1 MTNAVAGP
9 WAAGKGAYFYQGGRV
24 GYNRRRQSRNTRSI
38 LMAEVTKTQ
47 ALPAPFIETL
57 GKTFGEQLGRLA
69 PQAIDTTQFQPTLA
83 TPGGV
88 GGTGVGQRAQ
98 QAAATSSRLRSL
110 TVWHFGRSYRRRCK
124 AQELESLSTLFI
136 RRCRIRTDG
145 CRINGNRSRN
155 WSRIDLLLMK
165 VLILRVLLI
174 QLKLRCNKSLHRQ
187 TNMRNAQAVGAGAFG
202 GARQGIE
209 QAIAGQQYNQNLGA
223 MTAGLQQ
230 QGFQQAQQARQQDYQ
245 NQLGLGQQQLGLGQY
260 QQGMEGQRIQG
271 MAQLGQTDIG
281 YRQAMA
287 DTLAKQNQ
295 LSAYEPYQR
304 TGFMGEQLAGLMGGY
319 PGGSRMQISPTA
331 SPMQQGISTG
341 LGALMGYAGFKNLMG
356 Q

>member
-1 MTNAVAGP
+1 
-9 WAAGKGAYFYQGGRV
+9 
-24 GYNRRRQSRNTRSI
+24 
-38 LMAEVTKTQ
+38 MAEVTKTQ

-69 PQAIDTTQFQPTLA
+69 PQKIDTTQFQPTLA

-88 GGTGVGQRAQ
+88 GQAAQ
-98 QAAATSSRLRSL
+98 QAAATQAGLGALQFGTSGEVTGVGQGTGVGQYQQYL
-110 TVWHFGRSYRRRCK
+110 TGAQGLTGTGAGTGAGSIASYESPYTQSVIDATK
-124 AQELESLSTLFI
+124 AQMQQEFA
-136 RRCRIRTDG
+136 
-145 CRINGNRSRN
+145 
-155 WSRIDLLLMK
+155 
-165 VLILRVLLI
+165 
-174 QLKLRCNKSLHRQ
+174 RQ
-187 TNMRNAQAVGAGAFG
+187 TNVRNAQAVGAGAFG

-245 NQLGLGQQQLGLGQY
+245 NQLGLGQY

-304 TGFMGEQLAGLMGGY
+304 TGFFGEQLAGLMGGY

-341 LGALMGYAGFKNLMG
+341 LGALMGYAGFKNLM

>member
-1 MTNAVAGP
+1 
-9 WAAGKGAYFYQGGRV
+9 
-24 GYNRRRQSRNTRSI
+24 
-38 LMAEVTKTQ
+38 MAEITKTQ

-69 PQAIDTTQFQPTLA
+69 PQKIDTTQFQPTLA
-83 TPGGV
+83 TPGGI
-88 GGTGVGQRAQ
+88 GQSAQ
-98 QAAATSSRLRSL
+98 QAAATQAGLGQLQFGTSGEVTGVGAGTGVGQYQQYL
-110 TVWHFGRSYRRRCK
+110 TGAEGLTGPMTGQQLTDYESPYTQSVIDATK
-124 AQELESLSTLFI
+124 AQMQQEFA
-136 RRCRIRTDG
+136 
-145 CRINGNRSRN
+145 
-155 WSRIDLLLMK
+155 
-165 VLILRVLLI
+165 
-174 QLKLRCNKSLHRQ
+174 RQ

-245 NQLGLGQQQLGLGQY
+245 NQLGLGQY

-287 DTLAKQNQ
+287 DTLAKQQ
-295 LSAYEPYQR
+295 QMAAYEPYQR

-341 LGALMGYAGFKNLMG
+341 LGALAGYAGFKNLMG
-356 Q
+356 

>member
-1 MTNAVAGP
+1 MP
-9 WAAGKGAYFYQGGRV
+9 E
-24 GYNRRRQSRNTRSI
+24 I
-38 LMAEVTKTQ
+38 TKTQ

-88 GGTGVGQRAQ
+88 GQAAQ
-98 QAAATSSRLRSL
+98 QAAATQAGLGSL
-110 TVWHFGRSYRRRCK
+110 QFGTSGEVTGVGAGTGVGAYQPYLAGAAGFGTTAAGLTGPGGGTGAGSISQYESPYTQSVIDATK
-124 AQELESLSTLFI
+124 AQMQQEFA
-136 RRCRIRTDG
+136 
-145 CRINGNRSRN
+145 
-155 WSRIDLLLMK
+155 
-165 VLILRVLLI
+165 
-174 QLKLRCNKSLHRQ
+174 RQ
-187 TNMRNAQAVGAGAFG
+187 TNMRNAQAVGVGAFG

-209 QAIAGQQYNQNLGA
+209 QAVAGQQYNQNLGA

-287 DTLAKQNQ
+287 DTLAKQKQ

-304 TGFMGEQLAGLMGGY
+304 TGFFGEQLAGLMGGY

-331 SPMQQGISTG
+331 SPMQQGLSTG

-356 Q
+356 

>member
-1 MTNAVAGP
+1 
-9 WAAGKGAYFYQGGRV
+9 
-24 GYNRRRQSRNTRSI
+24 
-38 LMAEVTKTQ
+38 MAEVTKTQ

-69 PQAIDTTQFQPTLA
+69 PQAIDTTKFQPTLA

-88 GGTGVGQRAQ
+88 GQAAQ
-98 QAAATSSRLRSL
+98 QAAATQAGLGSL
-110 TVWHFGRSYRRRCK
+110 QFGTSGEVTGVGAGTGVGQYQQYLTGAQGLTGTGAGTGAGSIASYESPYTQSVIDATK
-124 AQELESLSTLFI
+124 AQMQQEF
-136 RRCRIRTDG
+136 D
-145 CRINGNRSRN
+145 
-155 WSRIDLLLMK
+155 
-165 VLILRVLLI
+165 
-174 QLKLRCNKSLHRQ
+174 RQ

-209 QAIAGQQYNQNLGA
+209 QAVAGQQYNQNLGA

-245 NQLGLGQQQLGLGQY
+245 NQLGLGQY
-260 QQGMEGQRIQG
+260 QQGMEGQRIAG
-271 MAQLGQTDIG
+271 KAQLGQTDIG

-304 TGFMGEQLAGLMGGY
+304 TGFFGEQLAGLMGGY

-341 LGALMGYAGFKNLMG
+341 LGALAGYAGFKNLMG
-356 Q
+356 

>member
-1 MTNAVAGP
+1 
-9 WAAGKGAYFYQGGRV
+9 
-24 GYNRRRQSRNTRSI
+24 
-38 LMAEVTKTQ
+38 MAEVTETR
-47 ALPAPFIETL
+47 ALPAPFIQTL

-69 PQAIDTTQFQPTLA
+69 PQKIDTTQFQPTLA
-83 TPGGV
+83 APGGI

-98 QAAATSSRLRSL
+98 QAAATQAGLGDL
-110 TVWHFGRSYRRRCK
+110 TFGTSGEVTGVGAGTGIGQYQQYLTGAEGLTGPMTGQQLTDYESPYTQSVIDATK
-124 AQELESLSTLFI
+124 AQMQQEF
-136 RRCRIRTDG
+136 D
-145 CRINGNRSRN
+145 
-155 WSRIDLLLMK
+155 
-165 VLILRVLLI
+165 
-174 QLKLRCNKSLHRQ
+174 RQ

-245 NQLGLGQQQLGLGQY
+245 NQLGLGQY
-260 QQGMEGQRIQG
+260 QQGMEGQRIAG

-287 DTLAKQNQ
+287 DTLAKQQQ
-295 LSAYEPYQR
+295 LAAYEPYQR

-341 LGALMGYAGFKNLMG
+341 LGALAGYAGFKNLMG
-356 Q
+356 

>member
-1 MTNAVAGP
+1 
-9 WAAGKGAYFYQGGRV
+9 
-24 GYNRRRQSRNTRSI
+24 
-38 LMAEVTKTQ
+38 MAEVTKTQ

-69 PQAIDTTQFQPTLA
+69 PQAIDTTKFQPTLA

-88 GGTGVGQRAQ
+88 GQSAQ
-98 QAAATSSRLRSL
+98 QAAATQAGLGTLQFGTSGEVTGVGAGTGVGAYQPYLSGAEGL
-110 TVWHFGRSYRRRCK
+110 TGPMTGQQLTDYESPYTQSVIDATK
-124 AQELESLSTLFI
+124 AQMQQEFA
-136 RRCRIRTDG
+136 
-145 CRINGNRSRN
+145 
-155 WSRIDLLLMK
+155 
-165 VLILRVLLI
+165 
-174 QLKLRCNKSLHRQ
+174 RQ

-209 QAIAGQQYNQNLGA
+209 QAVAGQQYNQNLGA

-245 NQLGLGQQQLGLGQY
+245 NQLGLGQY
-260 QQGMEGQRIQG
+260 QQGMEGQRIAG

-304 TGFMGEQLAGLMGGY
+304 TGFFGEQLAGLMGGY

-341 LGALMGYAGFKNLMG
+341 LGALAGYAGFKNLMG
-356 Q
+356 

>member
-1 MTNAVAGP
+1 
-9 WAAGKGAYFYQGGRV
+9 
-24 GYNRRRQSRNTRSI
+24 
-38 LMAEVTKTQ
+38 MAEVTKTQ

-69 PQAIDTTQFQPTLA
+69 PQAIDTTKFQPTLA

-88 GGTGVGQRAQ
+88 GQAAQ
-98 QAAATSSRLRSL
+98 QAAATQAGLGSL
-110 TVWHFGRSYRRRCK
+110 QFGTSGEVTGVGAGTGVGQYQQYLTGAEGLTGPMTGQQLTDYESPYTQSVIDATK
-124 AQELESLSTLFI
+124 AQMQQEF
-136 RRCRIRTDG
+136 D
-145 CRINGNRSRN
+145 
-155 WSRIDLLLMK
+155 
-165 VLILRVLLI
+165 
-174 QLKLRCNKSLHRQ
+174 RQ
-187 TNMRNAQAVGAGAFG
+187 TNVRNAQAVGAGAFG

-245 NQLGLGQQQLGLGQY
+245 NQLGLGQY

-287 DTLAKQNQ
+287 DTLAKQQQ

-341 LGALMGYAGFKNLMG
+341 LGALAGYAGFKNLMG
-356 Q
+356 

>member
-1 MTNAVAGP
+1 MAVD
-9 WAAGKGAYFYQGGRV
+9 
-24 GYNRRRQSRNTRSI
+24 I
-38 LMAEVTKTQ
+38 TKTQ

-88 GGTGVGQRAQ
+88 GQAAQ
-98 QAAATSSRLRSL
+98 QAAATQAGLGSL
-110 TVWHFGRSYRRRCK
+110 QFGTSGEVTGVGAGTGVGAYQPYLAGAAGFGTTAAGLTGPGGGTGAGSISQYESPYTQSVIDATK
-124 AQELESLSTLFI
+124 AQMQQEFA
-136 RRCRIRTDG
+136 
-145 CRINGNRSRN
+145 
-155 WSRIDLLLMK
+155 
-165 VLILRVLLI
+165 
-174 QLKLRCNKSLHRQ
+174 RQ
-187 TNMRNAQAVGAGAFG
+187 TNMRNAQAVGVGAFG

-209 QAIAGQQYNQNLGA
+209 QAVAGQQYNQNLGA

-245 NQLGLGQQQLGLGQY
+245 NQLGLGQY

-287 DTLAKQNQ
+287 DTLAKQKQ

-304 TGFMGEQLAGLMGGY
+304 TGFFGEQLAGLMGGY

-331 SPMQQGISTG
+331 SPMQQGLSTG

-356 Q
+356 

>member
-1 MTNAVAGP
+1 
-9 WAAGKGAYFYQGGRV
+9 
-24 GYNRRRQSRNTRSI
+24 
-38 LMAEVTKTQ
+38 MAEVTKTQ

-69 PQAIDTTQFQPTLA
+69 PQAIDTTKFQPTLA
-83 TPGGV
+83 TPGGI
-88 GGTGVGQRAQ
+88 GQEAQ
-98 QAAATSSRLRSL
+98 QAAATQAGLGALQFGTSGEVTGVGAGTGLGAYQPYLAGAETL
-110 TVWHFGRSYRRRCK
+110 TGPGGGTGAGAISQFESPYTQSVIDATK
-124 AQELESLSTLFI
+124 AQMQQEFA
-136 RRCRIRTDG
+136 
-145 CRINGNRSRN
+145 
-155 WSRIDLLLMK
+155 
-165 VLILRVLLI
+165 
-174 QLKLRCNKSLHRQ
+174 RQ
-187 TNMRNAQAVGAGAFG
+187 TNLRNAQAVGVGAFG

-209 QAIAGQQYNQNLGA
+209 QAVAGQQYNQNLGA

-230 QGFQQAQQARQQDYQ
+230 AGFQNAQQARQQAYQ
-245 NQLGLGQQQLGLGQY
+245 NQLGLGQY
-260 QQGMEGQRIQG
+260 QQGMEGQRIAG

-287 DTLAKQNQ
+287 DTLAKQQQ

-304 TGFMGEQLAGLMGGY
+304 TGFFGEQLAGLMGGY

-341 LGALMGYAGFKNLMG
+341 LGALMGYAGFKNLM

>member
-1 MTNAVAGP
+1 MAVD
-9 WAAGKGAYFYQGGRV
+9 
-24 GYNRRRQSRNTRSI
+24 I
-38 LMAEVTKTQ
+38 TKTQ
-47 ALPAPFIETL
+47 QLPAPFIETL

-69 PQAIDTTQFQPTLA
+69 PQAIDTTKFQPTLA

-88 GGTGVGQRAQ
+88 GQAAQ
-98 QAAATSSRLRSL
+98 QAAATQAGLGSL
-110 TVWHFGRSYRRRCK
+110 QFGTSGEVTGVGAGTGIGKYQQYLTGAEGLTGPMTGQQLTDYESPYTQSVIDATK
-124 AQELESLSTLFI
+124 AQMQQEFA
-136 RRCRIRTDG
+136 
-145 CRINGNRSRN
+145 
-155 WSRIDLLLMK
+155 
-165 VLILRVLLI
+165 
-174 QLKLRCNKSLHRQ
+174 RQ
-187 TNMRNAQAVGAGAFG
+187 TNVRNAQAVGAGAFG

-245 NQLGLGQQQLGLGQY
+245 NQLGLGQY

-304 TGFMGEQLAGLMGGY
+304 TGFFGEQLAGLMGGY

-341 LGALMGYAGFKNLMG
+341 LGALMGYAGFKNLM

>member
-1 MTNAVAGP
+1 
-9 WAAGKGAYFYQGGRV
+9 
-24 GYNRRRQSRNTRSI
+24 
-38 LMAEVTKTQ
+38 MATDITKTQ

-69 PQAIDTTQFQPTLA
+69 PQKIDTTQFQPTLA

-88 GGTGVGQRAQ
+88 GGTGLGQQAQ
-98 QAAATSSRLRSL
+98 QAAATQAGLGALQFGTSGEVTGVGAGTGVGQYQQYL
-110 TVWHFGRSYRRRCK
+110 TGAEGLTGPMTGQQLTDYESPYTQSVIDATK
-124 AQELESLSTLFI
+124 AQMQQEF
-136 RRCRIRTDG
+136 D
-145 CRINGNRSRN
+145 
-155 WSRIDLLLMK
+155 
-165 VLILRVLLI
+165 
-174 QLKLRCNKSLHRQ
+174 RQ

-209 QAIAGQQYNQNLGA
+209 QAVAGQQYNQNLGA

-245 NQLGLGQQQLGLGQY
+245 NQLGLGQY
-260 QQGMEGQRIQG
+260 QQGMEGQRIAG

-287 DTLAKQNQ
+287 DTAAKQKQ
-295 LSAYEPYQR
+295 LELYEPYQR

-356 Q
+356 QGQQ

>member
-1 MTNAVAGP
+1 
-9 WAAGKGAYFYQGGRV
+9 
-24 GYNRRRQSRNTRSI
+24 
-38 LMAEVTKTQ
+38 MAEVTKTQ

-69 PQAIDTTQFQPTLA
+69 PQKIDTTQFQPTLA
-83 TPGGV
+83 APGGV
-88 GGTGVGQRAQ
+88 GQAAQ
-98 QAAATSSRLRSL
+98 QAAATQAGLGQLQFGTSGEVTGVGAGTGIGQYQQYL
-110 TVWHFGRSYRRRCK
+110 TGAEGLTGPMTGQQLTDYESPYTQSVIDATK
-124 AQELESLSTLFI
+124 AQMQQEFA
-136 RRCRIRTDG
+136 
-145 CRINGNRSRN
+145 
-155 WSRIDLLLMK
+155 
-165 VLILRVLLI
+165 
-174 QLKLRCNKSLHRQ
+174 RQ

-245 NQLGLGQQQLGLGQY
+245 NQLGLGQY

-331 SPMQQGISTG
+331 SPMQQGLSTG
-341 LGALMGYAGFKNLMG
+341 LGALAGYAGFKNLMG
-356 Q
+356 

>member
-1 MTNAVAGP
+1 
-9 WAAGKGAYFYQGGRV
+9 
-24 GYNRRRQSRNTRSI
+24 
-38 LMAEVTKTQ
+38 MAEVTKTQ

-83 TPGGV
+83 APGGV
-88 GGTGVGQRAQ
+88 GQAAQ
-98 QAAATSSRLRSL
+98 QAAATQAGLGSL
-110 TVWHFGRSYRRRCK
+110 QFGTSGEVTGVGAGTGVGQYQQYLTGAEGLTGPMTGQQLTDYESPYTQSVIDATK
-124 AQELESLSTLFI
+124 AQMQQEF
-136 RRCRIRTDG
+136 D
-145 CRINGNRSRN
+145 
-155 WSRIDLLLMK
+155 
-165 VLILRVLLI
+165 
-174 QLKLRCNKSLHRQ
+174 RQ

-209 QAIAGQQYNQNLGA
+209 QAVAGQQYNQNLGA

-245 NQLGLGQQQLGLGQY
+245 NQLGLGQY

-304 TGFMGEQLAGLMGGY
+304 TGFFGEQLAGLMGGY

-341 LGALMGYAGFKNLMG
+341 LGALAGYAGFKNLMG
-356 Q
+356 

>member
-1 MTNAVAGP
+1 
-9 WAAGKGAYFYQGGRV
+9 
-24 GYNRRRQSRNTRSI
+24 
-38 LMAEVTKTQ
+38 MAEVTKTQ

-69 PQAIDTTQFQPTLA
+69 PQKIDTTQFQPTLA
-83 TPGGV
+83 APGGV
-88 GGTGVGQRAQ
+88 GQAAQ
-98 QAAATSSRLRSL
+98 QAAATQAGLGSL
-110 TVWHFGRSYRRRCK
+110 QFGASGEVTGVGAGQGVGQYQQYLTGAQGLTGPGGGTGAGSISQYESPYTQSVIDATK
-124 AQELESLSTLFI
+124 AQMQQEFA
-136 RRCRIRTDG
+136 
-145 CRINGNRSRN
+145 
-155 WSRIDLLLMK
+155 
-165 VLILRVLLI
+165 
-174 QLKLRCNKSLHRQ
+174 RQ

-245 NQLGLGQQQLGLGQY
+245 NQLGLGQY
-260 QQGMEGQRIQG
+260 QQGMEGQRIAG

-287 DTLAKQNQ
+287 DTAAKQKQ
-295 LSAYEPYQR
+295 LELYEPYQR

-356 Q
+356 

>member
-1 MTNAVAGP
+1 
-9 WAAGKGAYFYQGGRV
+9 
-24 GYNRRRQSRNTRSI
+24 
-38 LMAEVTKTQ
+38 MAEVTQTQ

-69 PQAIDTTQFQPTLA
+69 PQKIDTTQFQPTLA
-83 TPGGV
+83 APGGI

-98 QAAATSSRLRSL
+98 QAAATQAGLGDL
-110 TVWHFGRSYRRRCK
+110 TFGTSGEVTGVGAGTGIGQYQQYLTGAEGLTGPMTGQQLTDYESPYTQSVIDATK
-124 AQELESLSTLFI
+124 AQMQQEF
-136 RRCRIRTDG
+136 D
-145 CRINGNRSRN
+145 
-155 WSRIDLLLMK
+155 
-165 VLILRVLLI
+165 
-174 QLKLRCNKSLHRQ
+174 RQ

-245 NQLGLGQQQLGLGQY
+245 NQLGLGQY
-260 QQGMEGQRIQG
+260 QQGMEGQRIAG

-287 DTLAKQNQ
+287 DTLAKQQQ
-295 LSAYEPYQR
+295 LAAYEPYQR

-341 LGALMGYAGFKNLMG
+341 LGALAGYAGFKNLMG
-356 Q
+356 

>member
-1 MTNAVAGP
+1 
-9 WAAGKGAYFYQGGRV
+9 
-24 GYNRRRQSRNTRSI
+24 
-38 LMAEVTKTQ
+38 MAEVTETR
-47 ALPAPFIETL
+47 ALPAPFIQTL

-69 PQAIDTTQFQPTLA
+69 PQEIDTTKFQPTLA

-88 GGTGVGQRAQ
+88 GGTGLGQQAQ
-98 QAAATSSRLRSL
+98 QAAATQAGLGALQFGEKGEVTGVGQGTGIGKYQDYL
-110 TVWHFGRSYRRRCK
+110 TGAEGFGTTAAGLTGPGGGTGAGSISQYESPYTQSVIDATK
-124 AQELESLSTLFI
+124 AQMQQEFA
-136 RRCRIRTDG
+136 
-145 CRINGNRSRN
+145 
-155 WSRIDLLLMK
+155 
-165 VLILRVLLI
+165 
-174 QLKLRCNKSLHRQ
+174 RQ

-245 NQLGLGQQQLGLGQY
+245 NQLGLGQY

-295 LSAYEPYQR
+295 LA
-304 TGFMGEQLAGLMGGY
+304 A
-319 PGGSRMQISPTA
+319 
-331 SPMQQGISTG
+331 
-341 LGALMGYAGFKNLMG
+341 
-356 Q
+356 

>member
-1 MTNAVAGP
+1 
-9 WAAGKGAYFYQGGRV
+9 
-24 GYNRRRQSRNTRSI
+24 
-38 LMAEVTKTQ
+38 MAEVTQTQ

-88 GGTGVGQRAQ
+88 GQAAQ
-98 QAAATSSRLRSL
+98 QAAATQAGLGALQFGTSGEVTGVGAGTGLGAYEPYLAGAGTLAGQAAGQVTPMAGYGQAAAGLTGPGAGTGVGSVESYMSPYTTNVIDAMKQQMGDVKSQQDIARS
-110 TVWHFGRSYRRRCK
+110 
-124 AQELESLSTLFI
+124 AQ
-136 RRCRIRTDG
+136 
-145 CRINGNRSRN
+145 
-155 WSRIDLLLMK
+155 
-165 VLILRVLLI
+165 
-174 QLKLRCNKSLHRQ
+174 Q
-187 TNMRNAQAVGAGAFG
+187 VGAGAFG
-202 GARQGIE
+202 GARSGV
-209 QAIAGQQYNQNLGA
+209 AKSIADTEYNRMVGQ
-223 MTAGLQQ
+223 MTAQQ
-230 QGFQQAQQARQQDYQ
+230 QGQNYQQAVGRRQQDLT
-245 NQLGLGQQQLGLGQY
+245 NQLGLGQYQQGLGQYQQGLAQQQLGLGQY

-287 DTLAKQNQ
+287 DTIAKQNQ

-356 Q
+356 K

>member
-1 MTNAVAGP
+1 
-9 WAAGKGAYFYQGGRV
+9 
-24 GYNRRRQSRNTRSI
+24 
-38 LMAEVTKTQ
+38 MAEVTKTQ

-69 PQAIDTTQFQPTLA
+69 PQAIDTTKFQPTLA

-88 GGTGVGQRAQ
+88 GQAAQ
-98 QAAATSSRLRSL
+98 QAAATQAGLGSL
-110 TVWHFGRSYRRRCK
+110 QFGTSGEVTGVGAGTGVGQYQQYLTGAEGLTGPMTGQQLTDYESPYTQSVIDATK
-124 AQELESLSTLFI
+124 AQMQQEF
-136 RRCRIRTDG
+136 D
-145 CRINGNRSRN
+145 
-155 WSRIDLLLMK
+155 
-165 VLILRVLLI
+165 
-174 QLKLRCNKSLHRQ
+174 RQ

-209 QAIAGQQYNQNLGA
+209 QAVAGQQYNQNLGA

-304 TGFMGEQLAGLMGGY
+304 TGFFGEQLAGLMGGY

-341 LGALMGYAGFKNLMG
+341 LGALAGYAGFKNLMG
-356 Q
+356 

>member
-1 MTNAVAGP
+1 
-9 WAAGKGAYFYQGGRV
+9 
-24 GYNRRRQSRNTRSI
+24 
-38 LMAEVTKTQ
+38 MAEVTKTQ

-88 GGTGVGQRAQ
+88 GQAAQ
-98 QAAATSSRLRSL
+98 QAAATQAGLGALQFGTSGEVTGVGAGTGVGQYQQYL
-110 TVWHFGRSYRRRCK
+110 TGAEGLTGPMTGQQLADYESPYTQSVIDATK
-124 AQELESLSTLFI
+124 AQMQQEF
-136 RRCRIRTDG
+136 D
-145 CRINGNRSRN
+145 
-155 WSRIDLLLMK
+155 
-165 VLILRVLLI
+165 
-174 QLKLRCNKSLHRQ
+174 RQ

-209 QAIAGQQYNQNLGA
+209 QAIAGQQFNQNLGA

-230 QGFQQAQQARQQDYQ
+230 QGFQQAQQARLQDYQ
-245 NQLGLGQQQLGLGQY
+245 NQLGLGQY

-287 DTLAKQNQ
+287 DTLAKQQQ
-295 LSAYEPYQR
+295 LAAYEPYQR

-341 LGALMGYAGFKNLMG
+341 LGALAGYAGFKNLMG
-356 Q
+356 

>member
-1 MTNAVAGP
+1 
-9 WAAGKGAYFYQGGRV
+9 
-24 GYNRRRQSRNTRSI
+24 
-38 LMAEVTKTQ
+38 MAEVTKTQ

-88 GGTGVGQRAQ
+88 GQAAQ
-98 QAAATSSRLRSL
+98 QAAASQAGLGALQFGASGEVTGVGQGTGIGKYEQYL
-110 TVWHFGRSYRRRCK
+110 TGAQGLTGPMTGQQLTDYESPYTQSVIDATK
-124 AQELESLSTLFI
+124 AQMQQEFA
-136 RRCRIRTDG
+136 
-145 CRINGNRSRN
+145 
-155 WSRIDLLLMK
+155 
-165 VLILRVLLI
+165 
-174 QLKLRCNKSLHRQ
+174 RQ

-245 NQLGLGQQQLGLGQY
+245 NQLGLGQY
-260 QQGMEGQRIQG
+260 QQGMEGQRIAG

-287 DTLAKQNQ
+287 DTLAKQKQ
-295 LSAYEPYQR
+295 LELYEPYQR

-341 LGALMGYAGFKNLMG
+341 LGALAGYAGFKNLMG
-356 Q
+356 